1 MAFHSEFCDKKSTTV
16 WQIAKFFK
24 KDLNLVFLL
33 GGVRRRTTEFFCDSA
48 DINNQ
53 KNAFSQRK
61 STRFTSGN
69 GLHVHVPSHD
79 DTAHYC
85 SFHIFTSTC
94 NAWFFK
100 YKTHCIIVKLSE
112 KWT

>member
-1 MAFHSEFCDKKSTTV
+1 MWHFMVNSVTKKSTTV

-24 KDLNLVFLL
+24 IDLNLVFLL
-33 GGVRRRTTEFFCDSA
+33 GGVRRRTTEFNSDSA

-69 GLHVHVPSHD
+69 GLHVPSHD
-79 DTAHYC
+79 DRAQYC
-85 SFHIFTSTC
+85 SFHILTNTC
-94 NAWFFK
+94 NAWLFK
-100 YKTHCIIVKLSE
+100 ANCKSKHIVSL
-112 KWT
+112 